1 MKNKFHIFPVMLL
14 IVLAL
19 VMGATPVQAAAKST
33 VMKKADAA
41 TKDVTNTANY
51 YGWEVMT
58 AKVTKKTSNSVTKK
72 LRIEKSGSKTYFA

>member
-51 YGWEVMT
+51 YGREW
-58 AKVTKKTSNSVTKK
+58 A
-72 LRIEKSGSKTYFA
+72 